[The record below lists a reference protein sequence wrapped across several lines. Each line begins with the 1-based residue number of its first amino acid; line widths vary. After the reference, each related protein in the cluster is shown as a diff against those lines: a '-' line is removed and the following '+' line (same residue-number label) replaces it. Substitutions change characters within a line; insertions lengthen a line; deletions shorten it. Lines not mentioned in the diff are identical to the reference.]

1 MGDAF
6 YAFFIFS
13 WLGMQARREEEYM
26 LPSTAVY
33 PLKLPVTLVNLDLSI
48 SDYFNNIKKLFHF
61 FCFPRTMETR
71 LVRLVTRSHIIGGW
85 SKGCRKYIF
94 RVRHARCVLRTRKVT
109 KGNDV
114 KLHLKFHLSLN
125 W

>member
-1 MGDAF
+1 MH
-6 YAFFIFS
+6 
-13 WLGMQARREEEYM
+13 ARKEEEYM

-33 PLKLPVTLVNLDLSI
+33 PLELLVTLVNLDLSI
-48 SDYFNNIKKLFHF
+48 SDYFNNIKKLFCF
-61 FCFPRTMETR
+61 FCFPRTIETR

-85 SKGCRKYIF
+85 SKDYRKYVF
-94 RVRHARCVLRTRKVT
+94 RVQHARSLLRTREVIS
-109 KGNDV
+109 GNDV